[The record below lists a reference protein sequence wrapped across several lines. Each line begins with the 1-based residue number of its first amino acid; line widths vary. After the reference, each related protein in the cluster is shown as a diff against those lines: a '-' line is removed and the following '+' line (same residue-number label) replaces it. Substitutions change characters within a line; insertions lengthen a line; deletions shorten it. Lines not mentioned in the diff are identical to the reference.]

1 MNLTDSM
8 LSGAAPLARELLLAS
23 LPEPEACRH
32 VFSRRFRRRMNAL
45 IRRQKHPVACRA
57 AQRAAAILLAALIG
71 AGAWLALDANARAA
85 CFRWLKERNKTD
97 TVYRFRGEDVKNDRI
112 YRPAWLPEGY
122 EEQSI
127 LLNPGMT
134 TITYKNKSGRVFHI
148 VCMPMQQGTEI
159 GIESDTATE
168 EQVRI
173 NGNAGT
179 LYLESQ
185 QDKNSALV
193 WFDEKANLSFTISA
207 SLRKRDIL
215 HMARSVSSSDV
226 TK

>member
-8 LSGAAPLARELLLAS
+8 LSGAAPLAREMLLTS
-23 LPEPEACRH
+23 LPEPEKCRH

-97 TVYRFRGEDVKNDRI
+97 TVYRFRGGDVKNDRL

-127 LLNPGMT
+127 ILDPG
-134 TITYKNKSGRVFHI
+134 ITDIIYSCGKEKSILF
-148 VCMPMQQGTEI
+148 VCMPMQQGGAI
-159 GIESDTATE
+159 GIDPDTAK
-168 EQVRI
+168 EQSIQI
-173 NGNAGT
+173 NGNPGT
-179 LYLESQ
+179 LYLESDP
-185 QDKNSALV
+185 DKDSVLV
-193 WFDEKANLSFTISA
+193 WFDDRTNLSFSISA
-207 SLRKRDIL
+207 CLSKRDLL
-215 HMARSVSSSDV
+215 HMARSVSSSDA

>member
-8 LSGAAPLARELLLAS
+8 LAEAAPRAREMLLAS
-23 LPEPEACRH
+23 LPEPEECRH

-45 IRRQKHPVACRA
+45 IRRQKHPIACRV

-71 AGAWLALDANARAA
+71 AGAWLAFDANARAA

-112 YRPAWLPEGY
+112 YHPAWLPEGY
-122 EEQSI
+122 EEKSI
-127 LLNPGMT
+127 ILNPGMT
-134 TITYKNKSGRVFHI
+134 SIIYSCGGGKSI
-148 VCMPMQQGTEI
+148 LLICMPMEQGGAI
-159 GIESDTATE
+159 GVDPDTAK
-168 EQVRI
+168 EQSVKV
-173 NGNAGT
+173 NGNPGT
-179 LYLESQ
+179 LYLESDP
-185 QDKNSALV
+185 DKDSVLV
-193 WFDEKANLSFTISA
+193 WFDEKTNLSFSISA

-215 HMARSVSSSDV
+215 HIARSIPLSDS